1 MALDQVDVDKM
12 DDESEMSFL
21 DHLEALR
28 WHLVRSVLALVLIT
42 VVVFIFKGALEFV
55 LNWPRFKDFPTYR
68 FFCGISDVTCFHPPD
83 FKLDIKS
90 PTEAFLTHIRA
101 SVIFALI
108 ITFPYIFYEI
118 WKFIKPALH
127 KNELRA
133 ARGIVAS
140 CSSLFISGVAF
151 GYFVICP
158 FAITFLANY
167 QFGTNVDFEPNLS
180 DYVSSIIMF
189 TFPTGL
195 VFQLP
200 VAVYFLS
207 KVNLVTPEFLKKYRR
222 HAMVVILLLAA
233 IVTPPDVVTQ
243 FLIGIPLFML
253 YEASIIISRRVIKA
267 AEQKEKEEERKM
279 ISTKKLK

>member
-1 MALDQVDVDKM
+1 MALDQVDVDNMKAE
-12 DDESEMSFL
+12 DEMSFL

-28 WHLVRSVLALVLIT
+28 WHLVRSVIALL
-42 VVVFIFKGALEFV
+42 VFSIVIFIADDF
-55 LNWPRFKDFPTYR
+55 LNFILTWPKEKSFPTYQ
-68 FFCGISDVTCFHPPD
+68 FFCQMSEVTCFYPPS
-83 FKLDIKS
+83 FEFDIKA

-101 SVIFALI
+101 SVIFGLI
-108 ITFPYIFYEI
+108 LTFPYIFWEL
-118 WKFIKPALH
+118 WRFIKPALH

-133 ARGIVAS
+133 ARGIVFS
-140 CSSLFISGVAF
+140 CSSLFIAGVSF

-167 QFGTNVDFEPNLS
+167 DFMVAAENFEPNLS
-180 DYVSSIIMF
+180 EYVSSIITF
-189 TFPTGL
+189 TFPTGI

-207 KVNLVTPEFLKKYRR
+207 KIGLITPEFLKKYRR
-222 HAMVVILLLAA
+222 HSIIVILILAA

-253 YEASIIISRRVIKA
+253 YEVSIIISRRVIKNSEA
-267 AEQKEKEEERKM
+267 KEKREM
-279 ISTKKLK
+279 ISKP

>member
-1 MALDQVDVDKM
+1 MALDQVDVDNM
-12 DDESEMSFL
+12 EEEAEMSFL

-28 WHLVRSVLALVLIT
+28 WHLVRSVLALVAVT
-42 VVVFIFKGALEFV
+42 VLVFIFKDALV
-55 LNWPRFKDFPTYR
+55 NILNYPRSKEFPTYR
-68 FFCGISDVTCFHPPD
+68 FFCNISEAICFYPPD
-83 FKLDIKS
+83 FTLDVKP
-90 PTEAFLTHIRA
+90 PTEAFLTHVRA

-108 ITFPYIFYEI
+108 LTFPYIFYEI

-127 KNELRA
+127 KNELKV
-133 ARGIVAS
+133 ARGIVFS
-140 CSSLFISGVAF
+140 CSSLFAAGVAF
-151 GYFVICP
+151 GYFVITP
-158 FAITFLANY
+158 FALTFLANY

-200 VAVYFLS
+200 VAIYFLS

-222 HAMVVILLLAA
+222 HSMVIILVLAA

-243 FLIGIPLFML
+243 FLIGIPLFLL
-253 YEASIIISRRVIKA
+253 YETSIIISRRVINA
-267 AEQKEKEEERKM
+267 AKEKEKMEM
-279 ISTKKLK
+279 ISKE